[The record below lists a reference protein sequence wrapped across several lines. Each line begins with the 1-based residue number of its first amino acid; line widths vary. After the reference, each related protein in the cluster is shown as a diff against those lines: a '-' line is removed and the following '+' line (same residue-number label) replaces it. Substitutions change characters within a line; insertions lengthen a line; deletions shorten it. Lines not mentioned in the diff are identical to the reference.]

1 MRIICNYLVLTL
13 SINEMVDVSKLS
25 LKELK
30 AYVRLYKK
38 VHCLPFAKLKKAELV
53 SLARR
58 IQGHEELAHMSEE
71 HFTKHQEEMKKVREM
86 IHSSKAKSKEADKL
100 MKESDKVGITK
111 RPASEKQLAHR
122 KLFGEYKKA
131 KSGMSFAEF
140 KASRSAPAKKEP
152 KKAKPGAKQFKK
164 KVDVGAPTPVE
175 PTMKVVEVE
184 KKAVKA
190 LVKAVEPEKKKR
202 VLSPEHLAKM
212 KAGREK
218 ARAEKTKN

>member
-1 MRIICNYLVLTL
+1 
-13 SINEMVDVSKLS
+13 MVDVSKLS

-86 IHSSKAKSKEADKL
+86 VHASKAKSKEADKL

-122 KLFGEYKKA
+122 KLFAEYRKA
-131 KSGMSFAEF
+131 KSGKSFAEF
-140 KASRSAPAKKEP
+140 KASHHSAKKEP

-164 KVDVGAPTPVE
+164 KVDLGAPTPVE
-175 PTMKVVEVE
+175 PTMKVVELE

-190 LVKAVEPEKKKR
+190 LVKADEPEKKKR
-202 VLSPEHLAKM
+202 VLSEEHKAKM

-218 ARAEKTKN
+218 ARAEKSKNM

>member
-1 MRIICNYLVLTL
+1 
-13 SINEMVDVSKLS
+13 MVDVSKLS

-58 IQGHEELAHMSEE
+58 IQGHEEVAHMSDE

-86 IHSSKAKSKEADKL
+86 VHSSKAKSKEADKL

-140 KASRSAPAKKEP
+140 KASRSAPAKKGR
-152 KKAKPGAKQFKK
+152 KAKAK
-164 KVDVGAPTPVE
+164 DLGAPTPVE
-175 PTMKVVEVE
+175 PKMKVVEVE
-184 KKAVKA
+184 KKAVKE

-202 VLSPEHLAKM
+202 VLSDEHKAKM

-218 ARAEKTKN
+218 ARAEKAKNM

>member
-1 MRIICNYLVLTL
+1 
-13 SINEMVDVSKLS
+13 MVDVSKLS

-58 IQGHEELAHMSEE
+58 IQGHEELAHMSDE
-71 HFTKHQEEMKKVREM
+71 HFDKHQEEMKKVREM
-86 IHSSKAKSKEADKL
+86 VHSSKAKSKEADKL
-100 MKESDKVGITK
+100 MKQSDKVGITK
-111 RPASEKQLAHR
+111 KPASEKQLAHR
-122 KLFGEYKKA
+122 KLFGEYRKA

-140 KASRSAPAKKEP
+140 KASKSAPAKAP
-152 KKAKPGAKQFKK
+152 KVSQRDRKAKAKDLGAS
-164 KVDVGAPTPVE
+164 TPVE
-175 PTMKVVEVE
+175 PKMKVVEME
-184 KKAVKA
+184 KKAVKE

-212 KAGREK
+212 KAGREAK
-218 ARAEKTKN
+218 KAEKAKNS